1 MARPKKD
8 SLKGSLLVP
17 ALRKKFRCKNNNQ
30 LSKFLGYSQPQIGN
44 IQNRISNTAENIAQ
58 ITYKAYKCGETTAFI
73 EPIVEF
79 YAIEKGTK
87 RKNSLTFSFL
97 SDKSEDIK
105 NNLDSSYGI
114 YIFFDSGGK
123 PIYVGKAVNQTI
135 AVRAKQSY
143 NANLYRQIFKSK
155 GIRRSSHVQPG
166 WTAVRVHDVADFF
179 SAYRVRSDSIGHI
192 EALLTRCMINTTWNR
207 RVEGFSN

>member
-1 MARPKKD
+1 MPRPKKN
-8 SLKGSLLVP
+8 SIKGSLLVP
-17 ALRKKFRCKNNNQ
+17 ALRKKFRCRNNNQ
-30 LSKFLGYSQPQIGN
+30 LTKFLGYSQPQIGN
-44 IQNRISNTAENIAQ
+44 IENRTSNTVTNISQ
-58 ITYKAYKCGETTAFI
+58 IAYKAYKCGESTAVI
-73 EPIVEF
+73 KPIVEF
-79 YAIEKGTK
+79 YAIEKGTR

-105 NNLDSSYGI
+105 NLLDTSYGI

-135 AVRAKQSY
+135 AKRAKQSY

-155 GIRRSSHVQPG
+155 RIRRTAHVRPS
-166 WTAVRVHDVADFF
+166 WTYVRVHDVADFF
-179 SAYRVRSDSIGHI
+179 SAYKIKSDSIGHI

-207 RVEGFSN
+207 RVEGFAT